1 MDMLG
6 SGLGHTSLSLGGSVL
21 GDLGVGVAEM
31 GGHTHHHEHLH
42 PHQVGISNICI
53 SNIYTIS
60 TSAVNDPSVS
70 Q

>member
-42 PHQVGISNICI
+42 PHQVGIYVI
-53 SNIYTIS
+53 SVQVKYLHDIY
-60 TSAVNDPSVS
+60 
-70 Q
+70 

>member
-42 PHQVGISNICI
+42 PHQVGISNILI
-53 SNIYTIS
+53 SVHVKNLHDIY
-60 TSAVNDPSVS
+60 
-70 Q
+70 

>member
-42 PHQVGISNICI
+42 PHQVGI
-53 SNIYTIS
+53 
-60 TSAVNDPSVS
+60 
-70 Q
+70 

>member
-42 PHQVGISNICI
+42 PHQVGISNIC
-53 SNIYTIS
+53 TCEES
-60 TSAVNDPSVS
+60 TRYLLVL
-70 Q
+70 

>member
-42 PHQVGISNICI
+42 PHQVGISNICTCEE
-53 SNIYTIS
+53 STRYLLVLYYT
-60 TSAVNDPSVS
+60 P
-70 Q
+70 